1 MADIQRATNVLVGKP
16 LWRCLRA
23 ADMAMFDFGNRKKVP
38 GLRGEWKEVGDFA
51 LHVQCAWRLTRQDR
65 VIVGSTDLYYPAS
78 YQEDDQVPSDFDWDE
93 EPNLRDKRLVSL
105 FEGGTREF
113 MVEKVQPGL
122 AGSLYISLH
131 DGLSLE
137 LFPEH
142 SLRKEHWRLF
152 VPSTEQRHFVV

>member
-1 MADIQRATNVLVGKP
+1 
-16 LWRCLRA
+16 
-23 ADMAMFDFGNRKKVP
+23 
-38 GLRGEWKEVGDFA
+38 
-51 LHVQCAWRLTRQDR
+51 
-65 VIVGSTDLYYPAS
+65 LYYPAS